1 MLEAIY
7 AFLEFI
13 VPAAWI
19 RYDFM
24 KNALL
29 AILMIAPLFGLLGT
43 MVVNNGMAFFSDAI
57 GHSALCGIAIG
68 VVLGMSDTTP
78 AMILFAVLF
87 AVGLNVL
94 RQANIASTDT
104 VISVFASLGT
114 AIGLAILSRGGNFS
128 EYSGL
133 LVGDILS
140 IHPKELLY
148 IAIVLVITVLFWVF
162 GFNALHAVSVN
173 RSLARTRGIPV
184 QLIDTA
190 FAVLIAVIVT
200 ISIKWIGLM
209 IINAMLILPAA
220 AARNISSNTRE
231 YHLYALLFSFFSGI
245 TGLIT
250 SYYLNIAS
258 GPMIVILAAGV
269 FFVTYLLRKHARG
282 ETA

>member
-1 MLEAIY
+1 MEMIYGMLEWLI
-7 AFLEFI
+7 
-13 VPAAWI
+13 PADWI
-19 RYDFM
+19 QYDFM

-29 AILMIAPLFGLLGT
+29 AMLMIAPLFGLLGT

-68 VVLGMSDTTP
+68 VIFGMTDTTP
-78 AMILFAVLF
+78 AMIAFAVLF
-87 AVGLNVL
+87 AVGLNWI

-114 AIGLAILSRGGNFS
+114 AIGLAILSKGGDFS
-128 EYSGL
+128 KYSGL

-140 IHPKELLY
+140 IRPMELLY
-148 IAIVLVITVLFWVF
+148 LLIVLGITILFWCV

-173 RSLARTRGIPV
+173 RSLARTKGVPV
-184 QLIDTA
+184 QLVDMA

-200 ISIKWIGLM
+200 ISVKWIGLL

-220 AARNISSNTRE
+220 SSRNISANVRE
-231 YHLYALLFSFFSGI
+231 YHLYSLLFSFFSGI
-245 TGLIT
+245 TGLVM

-269 FFVTYLLRKHARG
+269 FFVTYLFRNRARS
-282 ETA
+282 